1 MDEHVKTHT
10 SSANTLQSTNA
21 MRLVLWLSLGNA
33 FNNDP
38 SGAGLR
44 KLAVNDTVN
53 GLLQFLPLLAS
64 WQTAKSANV
73 INKPP

>member
-53 GLLQFLPLLAS
+53 GLL
-64 WQTAKSANV
+64 
-73 INKPP
+73 